1 MLASQERLQ
10 ACRPT
15 EAKSSR
21 SARAT
26 APTPGAESAGGG
38 GDTGLHPGGR
48 APNPAPT
55 AGPASPS
62 LPGAVGVHPLLQPGA
77 QGHRLS
83 SAEDAARAPI
93 SARLVSRFAG
103 EPSPRG
109 EAPPRRAWVAPPW
122 GPPSPPGPSGSAR
135 EKPARGARPL
145 SRPPPPPAWP
155 PLRTRRR
162 GAAEA
167 LPSEPRGASSVRAGG
182 REGEREPSSHEK
194 HRRGPGASSVRAG
207 RRAGTELARQHR
219 LTPHTA
225 RRRGGLPALDAAA
238 VTGVSSSRPAR
249 STPQTQVSK
258 NQKVIAPPHIHNLPE
273 TCYPHPLS
281 RPHPPPHPPTNLEFL
296 QPLGA
301 FDFSAQ
307 LEHASSTPSRRL

>member
-15 EAKSSR
+15 EAKSCR
-21 SARAT
+21 SARTT
-26 APTPGAESAGGG
+26 APTPGAESARGGGGG
-38 GDTGLHPGGR
+38 GDTDLHPGGR
-48 APNPAPT
+48 TPHPAPT

-62 LPGAVGVHPLLQPGA
+62 LPGAVGVHLLLQPGA
-77 QGHRLS
+77 QGHRPS
-83 SAEDAARAPI
+83 SAATATATDAARAPI

-145 SRPPPPPAWP
+145 SRPPPPPPPAWH

-182 REGEREPSSHEK
+182 RTSE
-194 HRRGPGASSVRAG
+194 HRARTKSTVGAPV
-207 RRAGTELARQHR
+207 LA
-219 LTPHTA
+219 A
-225 RRRGGLPALDAAA
+225 
-238 VTGVSSSRPAR
+238 
-249 STPQTQVSK
+249 
-258 NQKVIAPPHIHNLPE
+258 
-273 TCYPHPLS
+273 
-281 RPHPPPHPPTNLEFL
+281 
-296 QPLGA
+296 
-301 FDFSAQ
+301 
-307 LEHASSTPSRRL
+307 